1 MSRSSR
7 GPSTKS
13 YPSDTFTSNLN
24 AYALVAGAA
33 GVSLLAMIQ
42 PAEAEV
48 VFTPTNKVLP
58 NNLGLLIDLNHD
70 GTRDFEL
77 VEGTFQY
84 HSWWNDLDIRPHA
97 ENGIME
103 SSKGYA
109 ALLVRGAPIGA
120 GQNFERG
127 HNVPLLNS
135 RGFQYGSTT
144 SRKAFRKGY
153 SRHIYGPWQYAQD
166 NYLGVTFTI
175 DGVSHFGWL
184 RLSVSIGFRRF
195 TTTINGFAY
204 ETIPGKTIYAGQLSE
219 HADAL
224 PESMPDS
231 KASLG
236 ALALGSRGLKFWRGQ
251 ALSSHAAAEP
261 N

>member
-1 MSRSSR
+1 MKHHPK
-7 GPSTKS
+7 GPSSKS
-13 YPSDTFTSNLN
+13 DSSETFTSNLN

-58 NNLGLLIDLNHD
+58 NNLGLLVDINHD
-70 GTRDFEL
+70 GTPDFEL
-77 VEGTFQY
+77 IDGTFQY
-84 HSWWNDLDIRPHA
+84 HSWWNELEIHPHA

-109 ALLVRGAPIGA
+109 AMLTRGAPIGA
-120 GQNFERG
+120 GENFERE
-127 HNVPLLNS
+127 HQVPLLNS

-166 NYLGVTFTI
+166 NYLGITFTV
-175 DGVSHFGWL
+175 DGVTHYGWL

-204 ETIPGKTIYAGQLSE
+204 ETLPGKTIYAGQLSE
-219 HADAL
+219 HADAS
-224 PESMPDS
+224 PESTPDP

-236 ALALGSRGLKFWRGQ
+236 TLALGSRGLKFWRGQ
-251 ALSSHAAAEP
+251 ALSSQAAAEP